1 MQRWVTGLGLVV
13 TGTIH
18 NPFGVLVPVRIGVAF
33 MVISTSLLWR
43 RCI

>member
-1 MQRWVTGLGLVV
+1 MLRWLVGLGFVV
-13 TGTIH
+13 IGTIH

-33 MVISTSLLWR
+33 MVILTSLLWR